1 MLLRKGSPLSS
12 SEVTPRALYLGRREF
27 LQTAAAAT
35 VGAASVS
42 LPGAGLDAQAQ
53 SRVTPPGKLPR
64 LQNVVL
70 SPLSTSE
77 APTSYEYLTSYNN
90 FYEFAR
96 YDAGPI
102 DASAL
107 RTEPWKITVGGLAG
121 KPGTFEL
128 GEFLKPHTLE
138 ERIYRHRCVEVWSA
152 VIPWVGIPLA
162 DVIKRFEPASKA
174 AFVEFTSIFDPN
186 RLPGQRET
194 VLTWPYVE
202 ALRMDEA
209 VHPLAILAVGLY
221 GEAMPKQD
229 GAPIRLVVPWKYGFK
244 SIKSIVRMRFLE
256 KRPST
261 TWMIKDL
268 RAYGFYSNVN
278 PEVDHPGWSQATERR
293 LGEFTRRKTLMF
305 NGYADQ
311 VAGLYTGMDLRSN
324 R

>member
-1 MLLRKGSPLSS
+1 LR
-12 SEVTPRALYLGRREF
+12 RREF
-27 LQTAAAAT
+27 IQAAGAAAL
-35 VGAASVS
+35 GAAASTM
-42 LPGAGLDAQAQ
+42 PGLGAAGEAQAQ
-53 SRVTPPGKLPR
+53 TQVVPPGKLPR
-64 LQNVVL
+64 LMNVTA

-77 APTSYEYLTSYNN
+77 PLTSYEHLTTYNN

-107 RTEPWKITVGGLAG
+107 RTDPWKISIGGLVA
-121 KPGTFEL
+121 KPGTFDL
-128 GEFLKPHTLE
+128 AEFLKPYSLE
-138 ERIYRHRCVEVWSA
+138 ERIYRHRCVESWSA
-152 VIPWVGIPLA
+152 VFPWIGVPLA
-162 DVIKRFEPASKA
+162 DVIKRFEPTSKA
-174 AFVEFTSIFDPN
+174 GFLEFVTLLDPS
-186 RLPGQRET
+186 RLPGQREN

-209 VHPLAILAVGLY
+209 MHPLAILAVGLY

-244 SIKSIVRMRFLE
+244 SIKSIVRIRFVE
-256 KRPST
+256 SRPAT
-261 TWMIKDL
+261 TWMIKDQ

-278 PEVDHPGWSQATERR
+278 PDVDHPGWSQATERR
-293 LGEFTRRKTLMF
+293 LGEFRTRKTLPF

-311 VAGLYTGMDLRSN
+311 VASLYTGMDLRRN